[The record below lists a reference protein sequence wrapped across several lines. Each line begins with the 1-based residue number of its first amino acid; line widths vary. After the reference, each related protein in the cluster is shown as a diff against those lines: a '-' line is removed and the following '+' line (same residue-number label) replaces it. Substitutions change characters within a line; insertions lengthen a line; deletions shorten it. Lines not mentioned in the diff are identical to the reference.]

1 MTRSAAA
8 PQFLKNMPEVRQQTM
23 ASQVRMDDLYA
34 TGTSHGLRHILEH
47 LKHPAAL
54 KVQQHGT
61 SEDYEYLKRLRSP
74 REDALESQSNPRYVQ
89 KVVSTTAS
97 RVTISV
103 WSERRVRRTR
113 SACRPREN
121 RIQLSSRIF
130 ELHCHGD
137 KQCEINLLAWYMVS
151 PAKRKQY
158 NGPSAWSDTQL
169 DHGTRMETRKFILFS
184 SVQT

>member
-1 MTRSAAA
+1 
-8 PQFLKNMPEVRQQTM
+8 
-23 ASQVRMDDLYA
+23 MDDVYA
-34 TGTSHGLRHILEH
+34 TGRSHVLRHILEH
-47 LKHPAAL
+47 RKHPAAL
-54 KVQQHGT
+54 KVEHHGT

-74 REDALESQSNPRYVQ
+74 REDALESQPNPRYLQ

-97 RVTISV
+97 RVTILV

-121 RIQLSSRIF
+121 RIQLSCRIF

-137 KQCEINLLAWYMVS
+137 KQCEINLLAVVHGFTNKKV
-151 PAKRKQY
+151 AVRRLKRVVRY
-158 NGPSAWSDTQL
+158 AAARR
-169 DHGTRMETRKFILFS
+169 DHGIRMERRKFIQFS